1 MKHQFEYHAPLEEFE
16 TCMGGDD
23 QTVSKQIQEVI

>member
-1 MKHQFEYHAPLEEFE
+1 MKHQLEDHAPPEEFG

-23 QTVSKQIQEVI
+23 KTISKQIQEVI